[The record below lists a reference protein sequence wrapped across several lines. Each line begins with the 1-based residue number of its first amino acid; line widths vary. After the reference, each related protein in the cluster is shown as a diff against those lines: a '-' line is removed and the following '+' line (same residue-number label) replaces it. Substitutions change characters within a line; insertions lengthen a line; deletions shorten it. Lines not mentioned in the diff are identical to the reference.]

1 MTKPLRCVI
10 DTNVYIKHLIPDPL
24 SNKVDELLAHL
35 AHPKTEIL
43 IPDLVYIE
51 CANTIQKYIR
61 AGLYA
66 LGDLPSD
73 LIELKALPF
82 QVVSTADLMLEAVT
96 IGVSNNITAYD
107 ACYVALSQ
115 QASAPL
121 LTLDQKLVK
130 ALAGSTYDVRSFD
143 TFSVPPIADEP

>member
-24 SNKVDELLAHL
+24 SNKVDELLGHL

-43 IPDLVYIE
+43 IPDLLYVE
-51 CANTIQKYIR
+51 CANVLRKYIQK
-61 AGLYA
+61 GLYD
-66 LGDLPSD
+66 LGDLPND
-73 LIELKALPF
+73 LTELKALPF
-82 QVVSTADLMLEAVT
+82 QVVSTADLMMQAVT
-96 IGVSNNITAYD
+96 IGVSNSITAYD

-130 ALAGSTYDVRSFD
+130 ALLGSTYDVRSFD
-143 TFSVPPIADEP
+143 TFSVPPLTQ